1 MFNSVMQPNDAKF
14 HLAAEAKK
22 SIIDKL
28 QKEKDDRT
36 TLVRFGLYNETTL
49 DLIVIKELQ
58 MEFVGH
64 NIKDIF
70 SVWQELWKTCPQ
82 SNASYM
88 MHLINAAYIND
99 EKVDFSY
106 VLQRGFRTTSCC
118 PDTSE

>member
-70 SVWQELWKTCPQ
+70 SVWQEL
-82 SNASYM
+82 
-88 MHLINAAYIND
+88 
-99 EKVDFSY
+99 
-106 VLQRGFRTTSCC
+106 
-118 PDTSE
+118 